1 MLFNTA
7 APLFAL
13 LLPVVAA
20 NAATDAPRRAAAAP
34 SACEIGF
41 RGPQFLAIS
50 VNDVEAST
58 NWYASVFGVS
68 VLKDLPSSDS
78 SVHTRVLSSDD
89 LLIELSEHSRARSLQ
104 SYAGAPAPTYLVHG
118 FFKAGFF
125 VENLDHAVEVL
136 KARGVTSFGS
146 TQGDPPTGLRWV
158 LFRDNGG
165 HFLQLFE
172 RGAAKP

>member
-1 MLFNTA
+1 MLLHA
-7 APLFAL
+7 AVPLLAL
-13 LLPVVAA
+13 LLPALPVAA
-20 NAATDAPRRAAAAP
+20 MPTPGRSTPVP
-34 SACEIGF
+34 SPCEIGF

-58 NWYASVFGVS
+58 HWYTSVFGLS

-78 SVHTRVLSSDD
+78 SVHTRILSSDD
-89 LLIELSEHSRARSLQ
+89 LLVELSEHSRARSLQ
-104 SYAGAPAPTYLVHG
+104 SYAGAPAPGYLVHG

-125 VENLDHAVEVL
+125 VENLDHAVDVL

-146 TQGDPPTGLRWV
+146 AQGDPSTGLRWAI
-158 LFRDNGG
+158 FRDNGG

-172 RGAAKP
+172 RGTAKP